1 MSGVVL
7 GNDNITIG
15 GKILETFKSVGDIG
29 LESDFP
35 TFDNDTFVEPIIHFF
50 PDVLPYVAPINIP
63 GTGFAYVA
71 LVNTGATQTSY
82 TMNFQENTECDILV
96 VAGGGAGGLNSGGG
110 GGAGG
115 LVYGTGLILNGT
127 YNIAVGKGGIQTST
141 NPDNGEN
148 STIDIGGVS
157 IIGAGGGG
165 GVDGVS
171 SGHNGGSGGGG
182 ASNSQDNIDRNGGV
196 STQVTS
202 YTGTHNSVSYTFTG
216 FGNNGGRGRNNESG
230 GWDRAGGGGGGAG
243 AVGNTS
249 GDYTSDTDQAKR
261 ISHGGDGGSG
271 RPYNITGTYIF
282 YAGGGGG
289 GIHNNQQAGSPGS
302 GGSDIGGTGG
312 NPYNNG
318 GNAIANTG
326 SGGGAGGGGGNIG
339 GNGSSGI
346 VIIRFRTTRI
356 IPIIMLA
363 SDPIPASIISTID
376 SNYKYAFFANTGGN
390 PTVYNIDFKQP
401 TECDVLIIGGGGGGG
416 MDMGG
421 GGGAGGFIKLN
432 NQYFNGLYTI
442 NVGKGGDGAPAAG
455 TNGQPAAHQF
465 TINAKNGGNSQFG
478 NNIAIGGGYGGSS
491 VFTHQ
496 LAGQGSSGGSGGGS
510 SGYNATNTISKAG
523 VGTVGQGNRGGFG
536 LQAYHSGGG
545 GGAGSIGGG
554 APSIDAGAAFGGFGI
569 YSDITGEGYYWA
581 GGGGG
586 AGYTTTGGNGGLG
599 GGGGGAV
606 NTTFGGIGYNN
617 GEPGGGGSTGAQT
630 NRPGGNGGQHTGGG
644 GGGGSHYNSN
654 NKGGDGGSGVVI
666 IRYRY
671 NKKLLSIRIDTDYN
685 YFALYNAGDNQ
696 TQYNITFPENTECEI
711 LVVAGGGAGGTY
723 IGGGGGGGGVLHIQN
738 AIISSGT
745 YNIKVGNG
753 GANISGTTAGTVAVN
768 NGKDTELFGIIV
780 KGGGFGGTGEWS
792 GYGSKGQDG
801 GNGGS
806 GGAGGSGFTAFGNA
820 GTLTTANIGTVV
832 SGVNII
838 NSIYYGGNGANGI
851 KYVTNG
857 AGSVGGN
864 GGGGAGGNAIPETG
878 MTKGGNGA
886 DGTQINIDGNNYYWG
901 GGGGGGMYAGGSGSL
916 AGNGGMGGG
925 GGGNGSQATE
935 GVGNGGTGGI
945 TNGQNGDLE
954 GDGTPTAGNG
964 GAGTGGGGGGTG
976 RTTTGPNAISGAGGS
991 GIVIIRYKVIKTN
1004 FDAQWTYNSTN
1015 PSVYHIGNVG
1025 IGTTNPRSALSI
1037 VGSVSI
1043 TGEYLARTK
1052 TFKIEHPLN
1061 MNKWLYHGCVEA
1073 PRFDNM
1079 YRGKK
1084 RITNGKCEVDIDKE
1098 CNDTGGMTD
1107 GTFDALNADSQL
1119 YLQNT
1124 NTFDAVKGS
1133 IIDGKIIII
1142 CENTIDDID
1151 VDWLVIGERQDENII
1166 GNRLTNNMGNLICEH
1181 NVD

>member
-35 TFDNDTFVEPIIHFF
+35 TFDNDTFVEPVIHFF

-63 GTGFAYVA
+63 GTDFAYVS

-82 TMNFQENTECDILV
+82 TMNFQENTECDILIV
-96 VAGGGAGGLNSGGG
+96 GG

-115 LVYGTGLILNGT
+115 TGI
-127 YNIAVGKGGIQTST
+127 YNTSHEPGG
-141 NPDNGEN
+141 G
-148 STIDIGGVS
+148 
-157 IIGAGGGG
+157 GAGGVVYMVNKIFNTGTYIINVGRGGTSNNNGNNSSITTNTNTNIIIDGINLIGQGG
-165 GVDGVS
+165 GSGAS
-171 SGHNGGSGGGG
+171 SGEGQNGGSGGGG
-182 ASNSQDNIDRNGGV
+182 CFNRTNGGT
-196 STQVTS
+196 STQGNTFWN
-202 YTGTHNSVSYTFTG
+202 GTIYIQGGHAGEKPINSS
-216 FGNNGGRGRNNESG
+216 R
-230 GWDRAGGGGGGAG
+230 GGGGGGSAEIG
-243 AVGNTS
+243 G
-249 GDYTSDTDQAKR
+249 TDGEG
-261 ISHGGDGGSG
+261 SGGDGRSVS
-271 RPYNITGTYIF
+271 ITGTSTF

-289 GIHNNQQAGSPGS
+289 VIPGGS
-302 GGSDIGGTGG
+302 GSYSRSDGGGGIPNPSENGGTPTAGI
-312 NPYNNG
+312 P
-318 GNAIANTG
+318 NTG
-326 SGGGAGGGGGNIG
+326 SGGGGAYTKSVPPLPVGASGG
-339 GNGSSGI
+339 SGI
-346 VIIRFRTTRI
+346 VIIRFRTTRV
-356 IPIIMLA
+356 IPILMLA

-455 TNGQPAAHQF
+455 TNGQPAAQQF

-510 SGYNATNTISKAG
+510 SGYLANNNINKAG
-523 VGTVGQGNRGGFG
+523 VGTIGQGNRGGFG

-606 NTTFGGIGYNN
+606 GITFGGIGYNN
-617 GEPGGGGSTGAQT
+617 GDPGGGGSTGAQT

-685 YFALYNAGDNQ
+685 YFALYNANENQ
-696 TQYNITFPENTECEI
+696 TQYNITFPKQTECDI
-711 LVVAGGGAGGTY
+711 LVVGGGGSGGRFGGGGGAGSVLFKSQIVIVGNCTINVGRGGIGHNIFSQIGGNGQQSTITINGVNY
-723 IGGGGGGGGVLHIQN
+723 IADGGGGGGSRQESQSAGPQN
-738 AIISSGT
+738 
-745 YNIKVGNG
+745 
-753 GANISGTTAGTVAVN
+753 GAS
-768 NGKDTELFGIIV
+768 
-780 KGGGFGGTGEWS
+780 
-792 GYGSKGQDG
+792 
-801 GNGGS
+801 GGS
-806 GGAGGSGFTAFGNA
+806 GGGGSHSNTGTGAIGGVTTKTSYTYSGWETNGFN
-820 GTLTTANIGTVV
+820 
-832 SGVNII
+832 
-838 NSIYYGGNGANGI
+838 GGNGRPN
-851 KYVTNG
+851 T
-857 AGSVGGN
+857 SGGN
-864 GGGGAGGNAIPETG
+864 PNHASGGGGGAGGLGQNWDSTG
-878 MTKGGNGA
+878 GGNGGLA
-886 DGTQINIDGNNYYWG
+886 KEYISVF
-901 GGGGGGMYAGGSGSL
+901 GSGV
-916 AGNGGMGGG
+916 GHNGYFGGG
-925 GGGNGSQATE
+925 GGGNTYASE
-935 GVGNGGTGGI
+935 GDVGFANGGNGLFGGGGNGGFDGG
-945 TNGQNGDLE
+945 TEL
-954 GDGTPTAGNG
+954 P
-964 GAGTGGGGGGTG
+964 GADALGGTGGGGGGSKYDGGTAEDTDG
-976 RTTTGPNAISGAGGS
+976 GDGGS

-1107 GTFDALNADSQL
+1107 GTFDALNADTQL

-1133 IIDGKIIII
+1133 IKDGKIIII

>member
-7 GNDNITIG
+7 GNNNITIG
-15 GKILETFKSVGDIG
+15 GKILETFKSVGNIG
-29 LESDFP
+29 LEGDFP
-35 TFDNDTFVEPIIHFF
+35 TFDNDTFVEPVIHFF

-82 TMNFQENTECDILV
+82 TMNFQENTECDILIV
-96 VAGGGAGGLNSGGG
+96 GGGGGGGNDRGGG

-115 LVYGTGLILNGT
+115 LIFNQNLILNGT
-127 YNIAVGKGGIQTST
+127 YNILVGAGGISNTTENSVG
-141 NPDNGEN
+141 DNGNN
-148 STIDIGGVS
+148 SSFGVF
-157 IIGAGGGG
+157 IALGGGG
-165 GVDGVS
+165 GAGEGALARS
-171 SGHNGGSGGGG
+171 GGSGGGMSYAG
-182 ASNSQDNIDRNGGV
+182 NTFGSGLQP
-196 STQVTS
+196 TS
-202 YTGTHNSVSYTFTG
+202 LSGG
-216 FGNNGGRGRNNESG
+216 FGNSG
-230 GWDRAGGGGGGAG
+230 GDSRTNNQLGNKQRGGGGGGGAG
-243 AVGNTS
+243 QSGERSTSTTVG
-249 GDYTSDTDQAKR
+249 GK
-261 ISHGGDGGSG
+261 GGDGLSGIGSIDFKTFFTLESNSSIGEYLANEDKIYFAGGGGSG
-271 RPYNITGTYIF
+271 ECIDGTPEPSPHGIGGKGGGGDGKTNSNIIESPLNNS
-282 YAGGGGG
+282 GGGGG
-289 GIHNNQQAGSPGS
+289 GGGSPS
-302 GGSDIGGTGG
+302 
-312 NPYNNG
+312 Y
-318 GNAIANTG
+318 
-326 SGGGAGGGGGNIG
+326 IG
-339 GNGSSGI
+339 GNGGSGI
-346 VIIRFRTTRI
+346 VIIRFRTMRV

-363 SDPIPASIISTID
+363 SDPIPYSIISTID

-416 MDMGG
+416 MDRGG

-432 NQYFNGLYTI
+432 NQYFNGLYI
-442 NVGKGGDGAPAAG
+442 VNVGKGGDGAPAGG
-455 TNGQPAAHQF
+455 TNGQPADHPF
-465 TINAKNGGNSQFG
+465 NINAKNGGNSQFG
-478 NNIAIGGGYGGSS
+478 NNIAIGGGFGGSS
-491 VFTHQ
+491 RLTDP
-496 LAGQGSSGGSGGGS
+496 LGARGSSGGSGGGS
-510 SGYNATNTISKAG
+510 GVSATNDINAG
-523 VGTVGQGNRGGFG
+523 GTGTLGQGNRGGLSPGGGFT
-536 LQAYHSGGG
+536 GGG

-554 APSIDAGAAFGGFGI
+554 HPLFVPMGGFGI

-586 AGYTTTGGNGGLG
+586 SGNGTSFGGNGGLG

-606 NTTFGGIGYNN
+606 GITFGGVGYNN
-617 GEPGGGGSTGAQT
+617 GDQGGGQLSFVSDA

-644 GGGGSHYNSN
+644 GGGGSDYNIN

-696 TQYNITFPENTECEI
+696 TQYNITFPKQTECDI
-711 LVVAGGGAGGTY
+711 L
-723 IGGGGGGGGVLHIQN
+723 
-738 AIISSGT
+738 
-745 YNIKVGNG
+745 
-753 GANISGTTAGTVAVN
+753 
-768 NGKDTELFGIIV
+768 IV
-780 KGGGFGGTGEWS
+780 
-792 GYGSKGQDG
+792 
-801 GNGGS
+801 
-806 GGAGGSGFTAFGNA
+806 
-820 GTLTTANIGTVV
+820 
-832 SGVNII
+832 
-838 NSIYYGGNGANGI
+838 
-851 KYVTNG
+851 
-857 AGSVGGN
+857 
-864 GGGGAGGNAIPETG
+864 GGGGAGGRFGGGGGAGSVLFKSQIVIVGNCTINVG
-878 MTKGGNGA
+878 RGGIGHNIFSQIGGNGQQSTITINGVNYIA
-886 DGTQINIDGNNYYWG
+886 DG
-901 GGGGGGMYAGGSGSL
+901 GGGGGSRQESQSAGPQNGASGGSGGGGSHSNTGTGAIGGVTTKTSYTYSGWETNGFNGGNGRPNTSGGNPNHASGGGGGAGGL
-916 AGNGGMGGG
+916 GQNWDSTGGGNGGLAKEYISVFGSGVGHNGYFGGG
-925 GGGNGSQATE
+925 GGGNTYASAGDVGFAN
-935 GVGNGGTGGI
+935 GGNGLFGGGGNGGFDGG
-945 TNGQNGDLE
+945 TEL
-954 GDGTPTAGNG
+954 P
-964 GAGTGGGGGGTG
+964 GADALGGTGGGGGGSKYDGGTAEDTDG
-976 RTTTGPNAISGAGGS
+976 GDGGS
-991 GIVIIRYKVIKTN
+991 GIVIIRYKIIKTN

-1025 IGTTNPRSALSI
+1025 IGKTNPTSALSV

-1166 GNRLTNNMGNLICEH
+1166 GNRLTNDMGNLICEH
-1181 NVD
+1181 NVN